1 MSFLTDEIVEQYKAW
16 FVTFSN
22 TSLVHHIQVMESLI
36 DSDVF
41 AESLFIDEAIQMYN
55 LLHDECVRR
64 VALLAS
70 LEKVQAE

>member
-1 MSFLTDEIVEQYKAW
+1 MTFLTDEIVEEYKAW

-22 TSLVHHIQVMESLI
+22 SNLVHYIQNMEALI

-41 AESLFIDEAIQMYN
+41 AESFFIDEAIQIYD

-64 VALLAS
+64 VSLLAS